1 MFSNRLL
8 QAAAESICFIRDQVF
23 KAARDMDHVSDPF
36 LVFLFV
42 VVLDAVLYVLAY
54 LLVRFLRRKQND

>member
-1 MFSNRLL
+1 
-8 QAAAESICFIRDQVF
+8 
-23 KAARDMDHVSDPF
+23 MDHVSDPF

-54 LLVRFLRRKQND
+54 LLVRFLRREKNE

>member
-1 MFSNRLL
+1 
-8 QAAAESICFIRDQVF
+8 
-23 KAARDMDHVSDPF
+23 MDHVSDPF

-54 LLVRFLRRKQND
+54 LLVEFLRRNKNEE

>member
-1 MFSNRLL
+1 MG
-8 QAAAESICFIRDQVF
+8 
-23 KAARDMDHVSDPF
+23 HVNDPF
-36 LVFLFV
+36 LIFLFM

>member
-1 MFSNRLL
+1 
-8 QAAAESICFIRDQVF
+8 
-23 KAARDMDHVSDPF
+23 MDHVSDPF

>member
-1 MFSNRLL
+1 MG
-8 QAAAESICFIRDQVF
+8 
-23 KAARDMDHVSDPF
+23 HVSDPF

-54 LLVRFLRRKQND
+54 LLVRFLKRGKNEE

>member
-1 MFSNRLL
+1 
-8 QAAAESICFIRDQVF
+8 
-23 KAARDMDHVSDPF
+23 MDHVSDPF

-54 LLVRFLRRKQND
+54 LLVEFLRRKQND

>member
-1 MFSNRLL
+1 
-8 QAAAESICFIRDQVF
+8 
-23 KAARDMDHVSDPF
+23 MDHVSDPF

-54 LLVRFLRRKQND
+54 LLVRFLRREKNEE